1 MALFTESNLKREDLP
16 YYDELLKYLEDSSFP
31 TDQILS
37 IELSNRLEARIIFS
51 KGYHEEC
58 YKAAKDFMG
67 IVKSVSSKYKKNA
80 TVFPLK
86 VYGDND
92 KTGPVFYIGNSQFVF
107 MPPANV
113 SPRVNEPMDHDKL
126 LKKYDLPTKRTTIEP
141 ISNV

>member
-1 MALFTESNLKREDLP
+1 
-16 YYDELLKYLEDSSFP
+16 
-31 TDQILS
+31 
-37 IELSNRLEARIIFS
+37 
-51 KGYHEEC
+51 
-58 YKAAKDFMG
+58 MG

-107 MPPANV
+107 IPPANV